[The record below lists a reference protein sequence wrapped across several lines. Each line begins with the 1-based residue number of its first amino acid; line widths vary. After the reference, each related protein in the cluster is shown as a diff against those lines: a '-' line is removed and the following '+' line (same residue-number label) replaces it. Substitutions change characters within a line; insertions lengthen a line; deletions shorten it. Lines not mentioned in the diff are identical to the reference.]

1 MRHYSKSL
9 WWSNKT
15 KIVDAQS
22 VFWVWLVLL
31 DLFFIFGVQKASY
44 HLLLETY
51 MHILYMHK
59 ICDSAWKENNLS
71 AEKQLLCSAEF
82 DWEDGLCYHHRCVS
96 ALPLLYCLHRY
107 GTANLLFHQVFI
119 LSFKFQTFSLRF
131 TRQKYF

>member
-15 KIVDAQS
+15 KIVDVLSMTCFAWF
-22 VFWVWLVLL
+22 VFHLWCTEGFL
-31 DLFFIFGVQKASY
+31 Y
-44 HLLLETY
+44 HLLSKTY

-71 AEKQLLCSAEF
+71 AEKQLLCSAEC

>member
-15 KIVDAQS
+15 KIVDVLSMTCFAWF
-22 VFWVWLVLL
+22 VFHLWCTEGFL
-31 DLFFIFGVQKASY
+31 Y
-44 HLLLETY
+44 HLLSETY

-71 AEKQLLCSAEF
+71 AEKQLLCSAEC

-96 ALPLLYCLHRY
+96 ALPLLYSIHRY
-107 GTANLLFHQVFI
+107 GTVNLLFHQVFI

>member
-15 KIVDAQS
+15 KIVDVLSMTCFAWF
-22 VFWVWLVLL
+22 VFHLWCTEGFL
-31 DLFFIFGVQKASY
+31 Y
-44 HLLLETY
+44 HLLSKTY

>member
-15 KIVDAQS
+15 KIVDVLSMTCFAWF
-22 VFWVWLVLL
+22 VFHLWCTEGFL
-31 DLFFIFGVQKASY
+31 Y
-44 HLLLETY
+44 HLLSKTY

-71 AEKQLLCSAEF
+71 AEKQLLCSAEC

-96 ALPLLYCLHRY
+96 ALPLLYCIHRY
-107 GTANLLFHQVFI
+107 GTVNLLSHQVFI

>member
-15 KIVDAQS
+15 KIVDVLSMTCFAWF
-22 VFWVWLVLL
+22 VFHLWCTEGFL
-31 DLFFIFGVQKASY
+31 Y
-44 HLLLETY
+44 HLLSKTY
-51 MHILYMHK
+51 MHILYMYK

-71 AEKQLLCSAEF
+71 AEKQLLCSAEC

>member
-15 KIVDAQS
+15 KIVDVLSMTCFAWF
-22 VFWVWLVLL
+22 VFHLWCTEGFL
-31 DLFFIFGVQKASY
+31 Y
-44 HLLLETY
+44 HLLSKTY

-96 ALPLLYCLHRY
+96 AQPLLYCLHRY

>member
-15 KIVDAQS
+15 KIVDVLSMTCFAWF
-22 VFWVWLVLL
+22 VFHLWCTEGFL
-31 DLFFIFGVQKASY
+31 Y
-44 HLLLETY
+44 HLLSKTY

-119 LSFKFQTFSLRF
+119 LSFKFQTFSFRF